1 MILSVI
7 VTTYSILLSSQD
19 IDLKT
24 AGQGGLTLKIQIINQ
39 SLLFNLRREERS
51 ENVWLVGEDG
61 EMIKTEKKVKLYLF
75 INSHIFF
82 AFIPVDPKNYTNFE
96 GLWRN
101 S

>member
-7 VTTYSILLSSQD
+7 ISTYSILLSSQD

-24 AGQGGLTLKIQIINQ
+24 AGQGGFTLKIQFINQ
-39 SLLFNLRREERS
+39 SLLFNLRRDDRS

-61 EMIKTEKKVKLYLF
+61 EMIKTEKQVKFSYFL
-75 INSHIFF
+75 
-82 AFIPVDPKNYTNFE
+82 AFIPVDPKKYTNFE